1 MPRSTRFAA
10 CFAIVAAAGFAAG
23 GCSPAPQ
30 PVAVKPAPAHVHDQ
44 DDDHD
49 DDHAHPATLAEGVAA
64 LRKLATDIGTKLAE
78 GSRDDADDIVH
89 DLGHTLED
97 LPALAAKAKL
107 SAAAAETANK
117 AIGELEQCFGKLDEA
132 LHAAEGQGESPAEVH
147 ASLKDRIEAAL
158 KALEEIK
165 E

>member
-1 MPRSTRFAA
+1 MPTSPRLAGA
-10 CFAIVAAAGFAAG
+10 FAIVVAAGLAAG
-23 GCSPAPQ
+23 GCNPPS
-30 PVAVKPAPAHVHDQ
+30 KPAPVPSAAVH
-44 DDDHD
+44 
-49 DDHAHPATLAEGVAA
+49 DHAHDDHHTHPDTLVEGVAA
-64 LRKLATDIGTKLAE
+64 LRKCATDIGAKLAS
-78 GSRDDADDIVH
+78 GSRDAADDAVH
-89 DLGHTLED
+89 GLGHMLED

-117 AIGELEQCFGKLDEA
+117 AIGELEECFGKLDEA

-147 ASLKDRIEAAL
+147 ASLKERIEAAL

>member
-10 CFAIVAAAGFAAG
+10 CFAIVAAAGLAAG
-23 GCSPAPQ
+23 GCSPAQQ
-30 PVAVKPAPAHVHDQ
+30 PVAVKPALAHDHDH

-49 DDHAHPATLAEGVAA
+49 DHPTTLTEGVAA
-64 LRKLATDIGTKLAE
+64 LRKLATDIGTKLAS

-89 DLGHTLED
+89 DLGHMLED

-117 AIGELEQCFGKLDEA
+117 AIGELEECFGRLDEA